1 PRLPYRCTD
10 PTGSSRSMSNS
21 LEIGSQFR
29 RTLWRT
35 GYSAEEV
42 DAFIAEVE
50 IALFSPEPRVNASG
64 VAWQRRPQVRRK
76 PGDDVQDV
84 DRFLEEAEQRLS
96 EAEHSHDPHP
106 FRRDLTA

>member
-1 PRLPYRCTD
+1 
-10 PTGSSRSMSNS
+10 MSNS
-21 LEIGSQFR
+21 LETGSFR

-50 IALFSPEPRVNASG
+50 IALFSPDPRVNASD
-64 VAWQRRPQVRRK
+64 VAWQSFTEVRRK
-76 PGDDVQDV
+76 PGYDIQDV
-84 DRFLEEAEQRLS
+84 DRFLEEAENLLS